1 MVKYEVA
8 EILLHFNT
16 LKFMHTQ
23 THSLPRTP
31 QEKALIKLQMHFKLN
46 YFTALYIQAASKGVP
61 VSEPSLNKHS
71 LELTVITPHL
81 GQTFGNWVALLEAL
95 PRRQLFK
102 NANTQTYAWATI

>member
-81 GQTFGNWVALLEAL
+81 GQTFGN
-95 PRRQLFK
+95 
-102 NANTQTYAWATI
+102 